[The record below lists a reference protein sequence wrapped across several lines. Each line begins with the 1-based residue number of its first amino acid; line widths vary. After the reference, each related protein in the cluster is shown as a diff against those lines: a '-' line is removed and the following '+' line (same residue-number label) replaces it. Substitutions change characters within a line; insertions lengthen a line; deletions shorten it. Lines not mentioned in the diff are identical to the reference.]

1 MRLRLPSLSILKN
14 VKKGVLTPD
23 TLFRIILGVLAILS
37 VVVLAALLLREL
49 IIGSWVAITTY
60 GLGFLFS
67 TEWNPVTGEFGAL
80 PFIYGTIVSS
90 LLALLIGVPLSLGI
104 AVYLT
109 EIASSRVRA
118 VLSPVVE
125 LLAAIPSVII
135 GLWGIFVLAPFV
147 REHIAPPLMNYLG
160 FLPLFKGPAYGYS
173 ALTAGL
179 VLAIMIIP
187 IISSVSRE
195 ALLSVPRLQKEG
207 ALALGATRF
216 ETIIS
221 VVLPYARGAIFG
233 AVMLGLGRA
242 IGETMAVTMLI
253 GNNPQIFTSLLHPG
267 YTMAAVIA
275 NEFTEAT
282 DDIYLA
288 ALIEIGLVLFAIS
301 MVVNIIARAITWKYL
316 KIQEGRV

>member
-1 MRLRLPSLSILKN
+1 MKLRVPSFSILNGKN
-14 VKKGVLTPD
+14 WKFTPD
-23 TLFRIILGVLAILS
+23 TIFQIFLGVISIIS
-37 VVVLAALLLREL
+37 VIVLAALLLREL
-49 IIGSWVAITTY
+49 IRGAWPALSAF

-67 TEWNPVTGEFGAL
+67 SAWNPVTGEFGAL

-90 LLALLIGVPLSLGI
+90 MLALLIGVPLSLGI

-118 VLSPVVE
+118 ILSPVVE

-147 REHIAPPLMNYLG
+147 REHLAPPLMNYLG

-173 ALTAGL
+173 VLTAGL

-195 ALLSVPRLQKEG
+195 AILAVPSLQKEG
-207 ALALGATRF
+207 SLALGATRF

-221 VVLPYARGAIFG
+221 VVLPYAKGAIFG

-242 IGETMAVTMLI
+242 IGETMAVTMVI

-282 DDIYLA
+282 DDVYLA
-288 ALIEIGLVLFAIS
+288 ALIEVGLVLFAIS
-301 MVVNIIARAITWKYL
+301 MVVNIVARAITWKYL
-316 KIQEGRV
+316 KVQEGQS

>member
-1 MRLRLPSLSILKN
+1 MRSRVSSLPFFRGIS
-14 VKKGVLTPD
+14 PD
-23 TLFRIILGVLAILS
+23 TLFQIFLGSIAVLS
-37 VVVLAALLLREL
+37 VLVLAALLLREL
-49 IIGSWVAITTY
+49 IVGAMPALSAY
-60 GLGFLFS
+60 GVEFLFS
-67 TEWNPVTGEFGAL
+67 AEWNPVLSEFGAL

-104 AVYLT
+104 AVFLT
-109 EIASSRVRA
+109 EIAPAKVRA
-118 VLSPVVE
+118 VLSPVIE

-147 REHIAPPLMNYLG
+147 REHIAPLLMEHLG
-160 FLPLFKGPAYGYS
+160 FLPLFRGPAYGYS
-173 ALTAGL
+173 VLTAGI
-179 VLAIMIIP
+179 VLAIMITP

-195 ALLSVPRLQKEG
+195 ALLAVPRLQKEG

-216 ETIIS
+216 EAVTG

-242 IGETMAVTMLI
+242 IGETMAVTMVI
-253 GNNPQIFTSLLHPG
+253 GNSPQLFTSLLHPG

-301 MVVNIIARAITWKYL
+301 MVVNIIARAITWRYL
-316 KIQEGRV
+316 RVQGGS

>member
-1 MRLRLPSLSILKN
+1 MRTRVSLSPFL
-14 VKKGVLTPD
+14 KGVSSD
-23 TLFRIILGVLAILS
+23 TVFQFILACFAVLS
-37 VVVLAALLLREL
+37 VLVLAALLLREL
-49 IIGSWVAITTY
+49 IIGAMPALSAF
-60 GLGFLFS
+60 GLEFLFS
-67 TEWNPVTGEFGAL
+67 TEWNPVVGEFGAL

-90 LLALLIGVPLSLGI
+90 MLALLIGVPLSLGI
-104 AVYLT
+104 AVFLA
-109 EIASSRVRA
+109 EIAPARLRDL
-118 VLSPVVE
+118 LSPLIE

-147 REHIAPPLMNYLG
+147 REYIAPVLMEYLG

-173 ALTAGL
+173 VLTAGI
-179 VLAIMIIP
+179 VLAIMITP
-187 IISSVSRE
+187 IVSSVSRE
-195 ALLSVPRLQKEG
+195 ALLAVPRLQKEG

-216 ETIIS
+216 EAITG

-242 IGETMAVTMLI
+242 IGETMAVTMVI
-253 GNNPQIFTSLLHPG
+253 GNSPQIFTSLLHPG

-282 DDIYLA
+282 DDLYLA

-301 MVVNIIARAITWKYL
+301 MVVNIIARAITWRYL
-316 KIQEGRV
+316 RVPGGS

>member
-1 MRLRLPSLSILKN
+1 MRSRVSSSSFF
-14 VKKGVLTPD
+14 KGVSPD
-23 TLFRIILGVLAILS
+23 ALFQIFLGSIAVLS
-37 VVVLAALLLREL
+37 VLVLAALLLREL
-49 IIGSWVAITTY
+49 IVGAMPALSAY
-60 GLGFLFS
+60 GIKFLFS
-67 TEWNPVTGEFGAL
+67 AEWNPVLSEFGAL

-104 AVYLT
+104 AVFLT
-109 EIASSRVRA
+109 EIAPAKVRT
-118 VLSPVVE
+118 VLSPVIE

-147 REHIAPPLMNYLG
+147 REHIAPVLMEHLG
-160 FLPLFKGPAYGYS
+160 FLPLFRGPAYGYS
-173 ALTAGL
+173 VLTAGI
-179 VLAIMIIP
+179 VLAIMITP

-195 ALLSVPRLQKEG
+195 ALLAVPPLQKEG

-216 ETIIS
+216 EAVMG

-242 IGETMAVTMLI
+242 IGETMAVTMVI
-253 GNNPQIFTSLLHPG
+253 GNSPQLFTSLLHPG

-282 DDIYLA
+282 DDLYLA

-301 MVVNIIARAITWKYL
+301 MVVNIIARAITWRYL
-316 KIQEGRV
+316 RVQGGS

>member
-1 MRLRLPSLSILKN
+1 MKLRVPSFSILNGKN
-14 VKKGVLTPD
+14 WKFTPD
-23 TLFRIILGVLAILS
+23 TIFQIFLGVISIIS
-37 VVVLAALLLREL
+37 VIVLAALLLREL
-49 IIGSWVAITTY
+49 IRGAWPALSAF

-67 TEWNPVTGEFGAL
+67 SAWNPVTGEFGAL

-90 LLALLIGVPLSLGI
+90 MLALLIGVPLSLGI

-118 VLSPVVE
+118 ILSPVVE

-147 REHIAPPLMNYLG
+147 REHLAPPLMNYLG

-173 ALTAGL
+173 VLTAGL

-195 ALLSVPRLQKEG
+195 AILAVPSLQKEG
-207 ALALGATRF
+207 SLALGATRF

-221 VVLPYARGAIFG
+221 VVLPYAKGAIFG

-242 IGETMAVTMLI
+242 IGETMAVTMVI

-282 DDIYLA
+282 DDVYLA
-288 ALIEIGLVLFAIS
+288 ALIEVGLVLFAIS

-316 KIQEGRV
+316 KVQEGQS

>member
-1 MRLRLPSLSILKN
+1 MKLRVPSFSILNGKSW
-14 VKKGVLTPD
+14 KFTHD
-23 TLFRIILGVLAILS
+23 TLFQIFLGVISIIS
-37 VVVLAALLLREL
+37 VIVLAALLLREL
-49 IIGSWVAITTY
+49 IKGSWPALSTF
-60 GLGFLFS
+60 GLEFLFS
-67 TEWNPVTGEFGAL
+67 TAWNPVTGEFGAL

-90 LLALLIGVPLSLGI
+90 MLALLIGVPLSLGI

-118 VLSPVVE
+118 ILSPVVE

-147 REHIAPPLMNYLG
+147 REHLAPPLMNYLG

-173 ALTAGL
+173 VLTAGL

-195 ALLSVPRLQKEG
+195 AILAVPSLQKEG

-221 VVLPYARGAIFG
+221 VVLPYAKGAIFG

-242 IGETMAVTMLI
+242 IGETMAVTMVI

-282 DDIYLA
+282 DDVYLA

-301 MVVNIIARAITWKYL
+301 MVVNIIARVITWKYL
-316 KIQEGRV
+316 KLEEGLS